1 MKPNQHSDIVRRLH
15 CAAGHLDAVIKMA
28 ENGEPCEQVLHQL
41 MAVDAALR
49 VAGARIVL
57 CQAQS
62 SRAIILDSPSLTQR
76 NTELKRLQSL
86 YTILMKNSN
95 HHSEVSYD

>member
-28 ENGEPCEQVLHQL
+28 ENGEACEQVLHQL
-41 MAVDAALR
+41 TAVDAAIR
-49 VAGARIVL
+49 AVGARIVL
-57 CQAQS
+57 CQVQS
-62 SRAIILDSPSLTQR
+62 SQVIILESPSLMQR

-86 YTILMKNSN
+86 YTILMKKSN
-95 HHSEVSYD
+95 HYSEVSYD